1 MTRLQVY
8 ITKANLEKIKSI
20 VNHERNHGA
29 DRNEANL
36 SSVAAM
42 LLNLGLQFY
51 EFQQENKRDGR
62 NDQPE
67 NDDAKKIAMFNRIM
81 MENVLKTSYA
91 SATILQMVGELDEI
105 KNKSSYIF
113 SDVKSMIR
121 RKTES
126 KLNEIFDDE

>member
-1 MTRLQVY
+1 MPRAQIY
-8 ITKANLEKIKSI
+8 ITKANLEKIRSI
-20 VNHERNHGA
+20 VNHERNHGV
-29 DRNEANL
+29 DENEANL

-51 EFQQENKRDGR
+51 EFQQRKKQNGE

-67 NDDAKKIAMFNRIM
+67 NDDAKKVAMFNRIL

-91 SATILQMVGELDEI
+91 SAAILHMVGELDEF
-105 KNKSSYIF
+105 KNKNSCGF
-113 SDVKSMIR
+113 HDLKSIIR

-126 KLNEIFDDE
+126 KLSEIFDEE

>member
-1 MTRLQVY
+1 MPRAQIY
-8 ITKANLEKIKSI
+8 ITKANLEKIRSI

-29 DRNEANL
+29 DENEANL

-42 LLNLGLQFY
+42 LLNLGLQVY
-51 EFQQENKRDGR
+51 EFQQRKKQDGE

-67 NDDAKKIAMFNRIM
+67 NDDAKKVAMFNRIL

-91 SATILQMVGELDEI
+91 SATILQIVGELDEFKH
-105 KNKSSYIF
+105 KNSYSF
-113 SDVKSMIR
+113 SDLKSMIR
-121 RKTES
+121 RKTEN